1 MQKEHWEFASQK
13 ALEVFQFGQQVASE
27 HGLILVDTKYEMG
40 LSEEGDILLIDE
52 LHTPDSSRYWLKE
65 SYGQR
70 FEKGLEP
77 ENIDKEFL
85 RLWFKDHCD
94 PYNDLTLPDAPKDLV
109 IELSARYIHLYEVI
123 TGKAFSFPDS
133 TQNINDRILENLAP
147 FLPKIS

>member
-1 MQKEHWEFASQK
+1 M
-13 ALEVFQFGQQVASE
+13 
-27 HGLILVDTKYEMG
+27 
-40 LSEEGDILLIDE
+40 
-52 LHTPDSSRYWLKE
+52 
-65 SYGQR
+65 
-70 FEKGLEP
+70 EP